1 MSITVIALTAGI
13 LGLLLVIGA
22 GPVYRNGAP
31 LLVAFASLGLGAL
44 LGAIGA
50 VAGIGAVLAG
60 LRRGQPLAF
69 TAVTGLIFGLV
80 AFGVPFQR
88 VWSART
94 LPSIHDISTDLAN
107 PPTFQAV
114 LPIRQGAANGV
125 EFSAE
130 TAAAQRRAYPD
141 IATVAIAGS
150 PGEVFDRA
158 IDAARDMNWE
168 VVGADRASGRL
179 EATDTTRWFG
189 FKDDI
194 VVRIAPDGVNTKV
207 DVRSVSRVGRGDLG
221 ANAER
226 IRDFL
231 GRLRG

>member
-1 MSITVIALTAGI
+1 MSITLIALAGGI

-22 GPVYRNGAP
+22 GPAYRGGAP
-31 LLVAFASLGLGAL
+31 LLVAFGSLGLGAL

-50 VAGIGAVLAG
+50 VAGIGAVLVG
-60 LRRGQPLAF
+60 LRRGQPLSA
-69 TAVTGLIFGLV
+69 TAVTGLILGLV

-88 VWSART
+88 VWSARA

-107 PPTFQAV
+107 PPAFQAV
-114 LPIRQGAANGV
+114 MPMRQGAANGV
-125 EFSAE
+125 EFSAD

-141 IATVAIAGS
+141 IVTVAIAGA

-168 VVGADRASGRL
+168 IVGADRASGRI

-194 VVRIAPDGVNTKV
+194 VVRLAPDGANTRV

-221 ANAER
+221 ANAQR
-226 IRDFL
+226 IRAFL